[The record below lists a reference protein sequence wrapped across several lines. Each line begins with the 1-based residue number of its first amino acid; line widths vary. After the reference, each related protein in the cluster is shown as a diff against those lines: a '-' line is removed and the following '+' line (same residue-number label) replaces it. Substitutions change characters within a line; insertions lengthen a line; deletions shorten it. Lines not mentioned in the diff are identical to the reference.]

1 MQISGGKFLEGG
13 QCISFAACLP
23 VVLLRMQE
31 SPDDIG

>member
-13 QCISFAACLP
+13 HCVCLAASLP

-31 SPDDIG
+31 SPADID